1 MQRIA
6 NPCTP
11 VRFRYPPP
19 QYLVIFPKKR
29 HLKQDLVT
37 KFLYTICTQNI
48 GVDLA
53 ISAPQSSLKEI
64 LSKQ

>member
-1 MQRIA
+1 LCIS
-6 NPCTP
+6 
-11 VRFRYPPP
+11 
-19 QYLVIFPKKR
+19 PKKR
-29 HLKQDLVT
+29 HLKQDTVR